1 MNVTPPD
8 IVIMTILGFF
18 TFNGFRH
25 GFIEEIGKI
34 ISLVSGF
41 ILASKFHMM
50 IMPLLK
56 PYIEDGALQIAVAY
70 LIVFIITV
78 ITITIFVKILQKF
91 VELVLLGWLN
101 RLLGLLLGLLKGFLI
116 ISIIMF
122 AIQAI
127 PFKLYDGQT
136 LQNKLKTES
145 VMYQIC
151 DHVKSLIILTI
162 PMDNQIYDH
171 LQDIKKNIPGQE
183 NIQKY
188 QYP

>member
-1 MNVTPPD
+1 MNITPPD

-34 ISLVSGF
+34 ISLISGF
-41 ILASKFHMM
+41 IFASKFHIL
-50 IMPLLK
+50 IMPFLK
-56 PYIEDGALQIAVAY
+56 PYIEDGALQIAVSY
-70 LIVFIITV
+70 LIIFIISV
-78 ITITIFVKILQKF
+78 LIITIFVKILQKF
-91 VELVLLGWLN
+91 IELVLLGWLN

-127 PFKLYDGQT
+127 PLKLYNGET
-136 LQNKLKTES
+136 LQKKLYSES

-162 PMDNQIYDH
+162 PMENQIY
-171 LQDIKKNIPGQE
+171 LFQKIQKNIPSSKS
-183 NIQKY
+183 IQ
-188 QYP
+188 QSQSP